1 MLSLCIEKVHDKRA
15 NKCII
20 YEKTLLCKGVR
31 KDLGLTFTRRNL
43 LRSQVLRGACVGPRM
58 PTDLTEARLVRDV
71 QLRSNAEITAV
82 SCEAR

>member
-15 NKCII
+15 NECIF
-20 YEKTLLCKGVR
+20 YEETLLCEGVG
-31 KDLGLTFTRRNL
+31 KNLGLTFTRRNL
-43 LRSQVLRGACVGPRM
+43 LKSQVLKLGGVRPRM

-71 QLRSNAEITAV
+71 RLRSNAEITAV